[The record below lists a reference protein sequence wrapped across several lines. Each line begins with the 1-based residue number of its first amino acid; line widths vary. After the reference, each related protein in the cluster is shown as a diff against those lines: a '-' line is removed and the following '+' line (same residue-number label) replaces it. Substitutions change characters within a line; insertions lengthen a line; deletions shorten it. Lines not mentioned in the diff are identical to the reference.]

1 MYMSQGATIRLR
13 AGVAAR
19 LKKAF
24 GCTTDTEVAEA
35 IGIDQ
40 SQYSRVVRGRSDP
53 GPSFQARLLLRVES
67 HGLRFDDV
75 FEVHVFD
82 DEPERESA

>member
-13 AGVAAR
+13 PGVAAR
-19 LKKAF
+19 LKDAF
-24 GCTTDTEVAEA
+24 GCNTDTEVAET

-53 GPSFQARLLLRVES
+53 GPSFQARLLLRAES
-67 HGLRFDDV
+67 HGLRFDDL
-75 FEVHVFD
+75 FEVVV